1 MPYFKDTVGGLHF
14 LDDALRIDL
23 LPIGSLAITDAE
35 ADTLQNPPPS
45 PGQVIA
51 NLTAAV
57 QARLDTT
64 ARTRNYD
71 GILSLCSY
79 SASTNPKFGPEGL
92 AGVAWRDAVWA
103 TCYTVLAAVQAGTQA
118 VPTEAGLLA
127 LLPAMTWPV

>member
-1 MPYFKDTVGGLHF
+1 MPYFKDTAGGLHF
-14 LDDALRIDL
+14 LDDALHIDL

-51 NLTAAV
+51 ELTAAV
-57 QARLDTT
+57 QAHLDTT
-64 ARTRNYD
+64 ARTHNYD

-118 VPTEAGLLA
+118 VPTEAELLA
-127 LLPAMTWPV
+127 MLPAIAWPV